1 MSQPS
6 VNCEGPRMTKHERL
20 DQRDAEE
27 HRLEQESEARIVR
40 GLDYVKTLDDMPIV
54 DALSCAQDEYGL
66 SEIEIKE
73 VMRRWGKSIIP
84 ANGYDL
90 QKLETAFRE
99 IEAVIDPA
107 KAIVPVSDAE
117 LIAGLRTDYGA
128 QVMRALRLSMNEL
141 RRAA

>member
-6 VNCEGPRMTKHERL
+6 VIWEGQRMTKHELL
-20 DQRDAEE
+20 DMRRVEE
-27 HRLEQESEARIVR
+27 DRQQQESEARIVR
-40 GLDYVKTLDDMPIV
+40 GLDYVKTLDDMPMV
-54 DALSCAQDEYGL
+54 EALECAQDEYGL

-73 VMRRWGKSIIP
+73 VMRRWGKSILP

-107 KAIVPVSDAE
+107 KAIVPVSEAE